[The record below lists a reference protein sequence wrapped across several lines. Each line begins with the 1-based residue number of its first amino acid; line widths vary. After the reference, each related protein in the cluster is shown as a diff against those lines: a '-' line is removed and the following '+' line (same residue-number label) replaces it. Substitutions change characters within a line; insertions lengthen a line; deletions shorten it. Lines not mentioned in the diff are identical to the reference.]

1 MYFTLIGTIFLA
13 SCAPQFRDSTG
24 LGGVNINRIENSN
37 LETTKSSKIQP
48 EIPQMVDSVIV
59 DFSKIDVTK
68 LSGFA
73 DSQFVKVPS
82 VRNSKIQV
90 AVKVKEQS
98 PQKKGVKKF
107 LRKLGNEVAKI
118 SFYSSLIGLLSSKLL
133 VFSVL
138 AILLGVLATT
148 IFKGVK
154 VKFWAYLGIFLGV
167 MGLIS
172 PALNTILAILILVA
186 LILILMKLMHWY

>member
-1 MYFTLIGTIFLA
+1 MYLSLIGTILLA
-13 SCAPQFRDSTG
+13 SCATQFRDSKGFGDAGFAG
-24 LGGVNINRIENSN
+24 LKTSSHPTIKPSDSHEA
-37 LETTKSSKIQP
+37 TTI
-48 EIPQMVDSVIV
+48 VDSVILEMTSIEV
-59 DFSKIDVTK
+59 LNSVVV
-68 LSGFA
+68 A
-73 DSQFVKVPS
+73 DSQLAIIPLSGEVKS
-82 VRNSKIQV
+82 QKKILL
-90 AVKVKEQS
+90 KEQS
-98 PQKKGVKKF
+98 PQKNGLKKF
-107 LRKLGNEVAKI
+107 LRKLGNEIAKI

-148 IFKGVK
+148 IFKGIK